1 MKNITQFLFLV
12 VTLMF
17 TTEIMAQSTV
27 TGTIIDAEMNA
38 PLPSTNIVENGTT
51 NGVSSDFDGNFT
63 LTTQAS
69 SGEIVISYVG
79 YGSVTLSFNGD
90 TNLGEI
96 TLTSD
101 NSLDEIV
108 IIGSGVIDLAENRDT
123 PIAVS
128 TIKAAQIQAKSG
140 NSDLPELLKSTPS
153 VHTTQRGGFGDG
165 QMFLRG
171 FDQTNTAFLLNGQ
184 PINGMEDGKMYWSI
198 WSGVLDVANAVQVQR
213 GLGSSKLA
221 ISSVGGTVNIVT
233 KTIDKK
239 EGGFIQ
245 QMVANDNY
253 TKTSAYYSTGL
264 MENGLAV
271 SAMFGHWQGEGYV
284 DHTEGQGQ
292 TYFLSFGYK
301 VSEKH
306 ILNLMLTGAPQWHAA
321 AGSNDLSDYLD
332 SDNTRGIRLNTWNAT
347 GVDSPNNLKSGV
359 YPGGRNVY
367 HKPVANLN
375 WDWKINEKSE
385 LSTVLYGSKGR
396 GAFVQSRFSDDV
408 ATYVRGSNNNHD
420 WYGLVTNYNNQLNDN
435 LSFNVGADVRLYNGI
450 HYRSVN
456 EFISVDSVGD
466 SSTYNGG
473 SYEVTEAFGGINPW
487 NLLFNSNDDHAQRL
501 HPYYDYEEDIN
512 YLGVFGQLEY
522 TKDKFSAFFQGSAS
536 TQSHVRTEYG
546 NSSEEGVG
554 QESEKVTNPGFN
566 VKLGGAYRINDQNTV
581 FLNTGYYSR
590 QPYHSDLFIDDR
602 ASNQVNPLS
611 DENQNVTGVEAGYK
625 FMGDKLSA
633 NVNLYYTIW
642 DNRIDYD
649 SEDTLGAN
657 GLPINDDVPD
667 TDPLYNPADNI
678 ADVFYSTSGIKQVH
692 TGVELE
698 LFARLVDK
706 LELQGFLSVGN
717 WEYDGDVTLTETLE
731 GGGSTTTGETS
742 YIDGA
747 KIGNAAQFTA
757 GIGAKYEILPRFKI
771 DANWN
776 QYDKLYGNANYGGSE
791 FSTENNRDSIELP
804 SYDTVDM
811 GLSYKWLFSEGD
823 SNLQFRLNVNNV
835 FSEQYLEYSDE
846 NKHVDTGDDAWNGVN
861 TENRVRFGYGR
872 TWNFSMRFNF

>member
-1 MKNITQFLFLV
+1 MKKITKFLFMIVAMLFAT
-12 VTLMF
+12 VTF
-17 TTEIMAQSTV
+17 SQSTV
-27 TGTIIDAEMNA
+27 TGKVEDAGLG
-38 PLPSTNIVENGTT
+38 LPGANVVEKGTS
-51 NGVSSDFDGNFT
+51 NGVSTDIDGKFT
-63 LTTQAS
+63 LNTQGA
-69 SGEIVISYVG
+69 SGEVVISYVG
-79 YGSVTLSFNGD
+79 YSSVTINFNGSQD
-90 TNLGEI
+90 LGTI
-96 TLTSD
+96 ILSPD
-101 NSLDEIV
+101 NSLDEVVIV
-108 IIGSGVIDLAENRDT
+108 GSGVIDLAEDRKT

-128 TIKAAQIQAKSG
+128 TIKAARIQEKAG

-165 QMFLRG
+165 QLFLRG
-171 FDQTNTAFLLNGQ
+171 FNQTNTAFLLNGQ
-184 PINGMEDGKMYWSI
+184 PINSPEDGRMFWSN

-239 EGGFIQ
+239 EGGFVQ
-245 QMVANDNY
+245 QMIGNDNY
-253 TKTSAYYSTGL
+253 TKTSAAYSTGL

-301 VSEKH
+301 INDNH

-321 AGSNDLSDYLD
+321 AGNADLEDFLNED
-332 SDNTRGIRLNTWNAT
+332 RGRRYNGWNAT
-347 GVDSPNNLKSGV
+347 GVNSPNNLKSGV

-367 HKPVANLN
+367 HKPVINLN
-375 WDWKINEKSE
+375 WDWKINDKSE

-396 GAFVQSRFSDDV
+396 GAFVQSQFDRNSGE
-408 ATYVRGSNNNHD
+408 ATYARGSNNNHD
-420 WYGLVTNYNNQLNDN
+420 WYGLVTNYNNELSEN

-456 EFISVDSVGD
+456 EFFSVDSVSD
-466 SSTYNGG
+466 SSIYNGG
-473 SYEVTEAFGGINPW
+473 SYEITETFGGINPW
-487 NLLFNSNDDHAQRL
+487 NLLFNSNDDHGQRL

-512 YLGVFGQLEY
+512 YLGVFGQIEY
-522 TKDKFSAFFQGSAS
+522 TKDKFSAYFQGSAS

-546 NSSEEGVG
+546 NSSEEGRG
-554 QESEKVTNPGFN
+554 LESEKVNNPGFN
-566 VKLGGAYRINDQNTV
+566 LKLGGAYRINDQNTV

-602 ASNQVNPLS
+602 ASNQLNPLS

-625 FMGDKLSA
+625 FMGDKISA
-633 NVNLYYTIW
+633 NVNLYYTVW

-657 GLPINDDVPD
+657 GLPINEDVPD
-667 TDPLYNPADNI
+667 TDPAFNPADNI

-692 TGVELE
+692 MGGELE
-698 LFARLVDK
+698 IFARLVDK
-706 LELQGFLSVGN
+706 LELQGFLSIGN
-717 WEYDGDVTLTETLE
+717 WEYDGNVTLNESVE
-731 GGGSTTTGETS
+731 GGTSTSTGEVS

-747 KIGNAAQFTA
+747 KVGNAAQFTA

-776 QYDKLYGNANYGGSE
+776 QYDKLFGNANYGGSE
-791 FSTENNRDSIELP
+791 FSTEDNRGSIELP
-804 SYDTVDM
+804 SYDTVDA
-811 GLSYKWLFSEGD
+811 GLSYKWLVGKDDKNSI
-823 SNLQFRLNVNNV
+823 QFRLNVNNV
-835 FSEQYLEYSDE
+835 FSEVYLEYSDE
-846 NKHVDTGDDAWNGVN
+846 NKHVDAGDEAWNGVN
-861 TENRVRFGYGR
+861 VENRVRFGYGR
-872 TWNFSMRFNF
+872 TWNFSMRYNF